1 MKKTEK
7 IYFSLLSAIIFL
19 FISMAYPI
27 NALSDV
33 HIIQDTYNSAQLP
46 QNFRKTTDISAADCL
61 HSLNIKGL
69 DKLNISGS
77 GQFTQYSLP
86 LIIKALPDNI
96 PIIDIDLREESHGFI
111 NGTAISFANSK
122 NNANAGLTLSEVIDK
137 ENCDL
142 SSIKINKRLTLCN
155 TKKSI
160 KPKTVQNENTF
171 VKAENISYLRIPVT
185 DGNLPND
192 TMVEYFIDF
201 VKKQPENTWIHFHC
215 KAGVGRT
222 ITFMIM
228 YDIIKNCNEVS
239 LNDIIARQLLLY
251 NASINNSLDFFVGR
265 RYEFLKKF
273 YDKCRHDE
281 FNISS
286 LNLIN
291 KNIYCYNNLNHLKS
305 PLNSYGATACNS
317 TASTFNHNIPL
328 SKYIN
333 SFDTINSDS
342 NLTPYTSYIKN
353 TVTPEFLYVISEN
366 DMTKAEQTMTA
377 TLQGLIASK
386 SEKQIYILS
395 PSEQDYEIW
404 LKDLKKSYKVKY
416 KKVNDPWLL
425 LDKFKKYIDGYVLY
439 SSVKEPSINNACTM
453 ASLNNSIAVDES
465 IENILNSHG
474 ITNMIKDCR
483 YSDKYWAFNNLWN
496 SGLNH
501 STVIELPSDKFTP
514 LRDYAVLSKS
524 LVFY

>member
-201 VKKQPENTWIHFHC
+201 VKKQPENIWIHFHC
-215 KAGVGRT
+215 
-222 ITFMIM
+222 
-228 YDIIKNCNEVS
+228 
-239 LNDIIARQLLLY
+239 
-251 NASINNSLDFFVGR
+251 
-265 RYEFLKKF
+265 
-273 YDKCRHDE
+273 
-281 FNISS
+281 
-286 LNLIN
+286 
-291 KNIYCYNNLNHLKS
+291 
-305 PLNSYGATACNS
+305 
-317 TASTFNHNIPL
+317 
-328 SKYIN
+328 
-333 SFDTINSDS
+333 
-342 NLTPYTSYIKN
+342 
-353 TVTPEFLYVISEN
+353 
-366 DMTKAEQTMTA
+366 
-377 TLQGLIASK
+377 
-386 SEKQIYILS
+386 
-395 PSEQDYEIW
+395 
-404 LKDLKKSYKVKY
+404 
-416 KKVNDPWLL
+416 
-425 LDKFKKYIDGYVLY
+425 
-439 SSVKEPSINNACTM
+439 
-453 ASLNNSIAVDES
+453 
-465 IENILNSHG
+465 
-474 ITNMIKDCR
+474 
-483 YSDKYWAFNNLWN
+483 
-496 SGLNH
+496 
-501 STVIELPSDKFTP
+501 
-514 LRDYAVLSKS
+514 
-524 LVFY
+524 